1 MTSYA
6 TPPFAYDPS
15 CKPAKSILKQ
25 VRLGNQGSSW
35 FQSMNSKLAIASSPT
50 TDGQIPESEPT
61 SPQKSSGLMRFRRL
75 LPAQPV
81 APPPETSVDN
91 TQEELLPKELK
102 RVRFSVRN
110 LTTEYYPYQTFP
122 SGDTKET
129 MSANEDPISEQFEKT
144 KMSVEPA
151 TRQRT
156 TPQALHALYDM
167 ACKSKEEPL
176 FPGFLTQLLANQHRT
191 CLTRLDFSN
200 QPITRRTA
208 EPLADVLCLDFG
220 LKELI
225 LNNCDLEDDTI
236 KVLLH
241 SLLLTDTLCELSL
254 MDNKKIKTTG
264 FKYVAVY
271 IKGASKLQIL
281 NLTST
286 IPDKKAIGYLAQALI
301 GTPTSASPSLSSL
314 ILDNCGLKLPL
325 LETLAAGIR
334 QSTCLRHLSL
344 RYNRINYQGA
354 MWVGVMLRDYD
365 DNRLYQRGLE
375 SLAIDTNELRQ
386 GVQYIAQALRRNK
399 SLLSLS
405 MNDCKIDTKGCMF
418 IGEALKYNQSL
429 KTLSLSYNSLGQPT
443 TDGVVAIRQA
453 LYVNQSLKELSLAA
467 TELGSEAAIALAE
480 CLPENSALNRL
491 DVSKN
496 PSIDIAGL
504 LSLSTAIKINYTL
517 TFLDVNIPPND
528 RDLAKIQSD
537 IAAYCTR
544 NAQSTTSPNTQHQQ
558 RSAIRRTPSQNALS
572 ITTTQA
578 TARLSLQ
585 ERLAAVT
592 QNASPRSSS
601 PSKSSI
607 RTAEPVESPK
617 RSPDQDL
624 LDNATGQIT
633 VFEEMLSAESHNREV
648 TKENNP
654 ANNTIIQL
662 YRQCQASQDAVSLK
676 IPRIADPAV
685 VGIYLGLN
693 DRLLAAIGN
702 YNQLYPVI
710 PAPRPRVV
718 ISGGSGSGSNSPR
731 TPSSPR
737 LNSPTG
743 STGSRSPIN
752 CGSFASGNPEMPLS
766 PFEIGDDDDDE
777 EESFISARQ
786 SSPVNEKHKNLE
798 ELRHAKEIEE
808 GSAFKQASKAEE
820 EEEP

>member
-25 VRLGNQGSSW
+25 VRLANQGSSW
-35 FQSMNSKLAIASSPT
+35 FQAMNSKLTIASP
-50 TDGQIPESEPT
+50 TDGQIESEPT

-75 LPAQPV
+75 LPAQP
-81 APPPETSVDN
+81 APVQPESPVET
-91 TQEELLPKELK
+91 TREELLPKELK

-122 SGDTKET
+122 SGDTKDT
-129 MSANEDPISEQFEKT
+129 VSAHENPISEKAENK
-144 KMSVEPA
+144 SYVEQP
-151 TRQRT
+151 RQRT
-156 TPQALHALYDM
+156 TPQALHSLYDM

-176 FPGFLTQLLANQHRT
+176 FPGFLTQVLANQHRT
-191 CLTRLDFSN
+191 CLTRLDFTN
-200 QPITRRTA
+200 QKMTRRTA

-225 LNNCDLEDDTI
+225 LDNCDLEDDTI

-241 SLLLTDTLCELSL
+241 SLLLTDSLCELSL
-254 MDNKKIKTTG
+254 VDNKKLKTAG
-264 FKYVAVY
+264 FKYIAVY
-271 IKGASKLQIL
+271 IKGATKLQTL

-286 IPDKKAIGYLAQALI
+286 LPDKKAIGYLAQALI
-301 GTPTSASPSLSSL
+301 GTPESASPSVSSL
-314 ILDNCGLKLPL
+314 VFDNCGLKLQL

-375 SLAIDTNELRQ
+375 SLSLDTNELRQ

-405 MNDCKIDTKGCMF
+405 MNDCKIDIKGCTF

-429 KTLSLSYNSLGQPT
+429 KSLGLSYNILGQPT
-443 TDGVVAIRQA
+443 TEGIVALRQA
-453 LYVNQSLKELSLAA
+453 LYVNQSLKDLSLAA

-480 CLPENSALNRL
+480 CLPENSSLNRL

-496 PSIDIAGL
+496 PAIDIAGL

-544 NAQSTTSPNTQHQQ
+544 NAQSTTSTDPEQQQKQQQQ

-592 QNASPRSSS
+592 QRASPRSSS
-601 PSKSSI
+601 PSNSSI
-607 RTAEPVESPK
+607 RTAEPVDPPK

-624 LDNATGQIT
+624 MDNATGQVT
-633 VFEEMLSAESHNREV
+633 VFEEMLSAEAHRREV
-648 TKENNP
+648 TNDKSP
-654 ANNTIIQL
+654 PSNTLTQL

-685 VGIYLGLN
+685 VGKQKKSVFCLVNWENIELDL
-693 DRLLAAIGN
+693 
-702 YNQLYPVI
+702 
-710 PAPRPRVV
+710 
-718 ISGGSGSGSNSPR
+718 IS
-731 TPSSPR
+731 T
-737 LNSPTG
+737 
-743 STGSRSPIN
+743 I
-752 CGSFASGNPEMPLS
+752 
-766 PFEIGDDDDDE
+766 
-777 EESFISARQ
+777 
-786 SSPVNEKHKNLE
+786 
-798 ELRHAKEIEE
+798 
-808 GSAFKQASKAEE
+808 
-820 EEEP
+820 